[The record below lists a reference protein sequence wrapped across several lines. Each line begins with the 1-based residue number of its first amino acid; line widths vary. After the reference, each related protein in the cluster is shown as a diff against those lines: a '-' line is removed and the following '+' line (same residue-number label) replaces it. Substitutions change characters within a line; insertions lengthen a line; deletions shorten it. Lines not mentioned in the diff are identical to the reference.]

1 MNTIFKFLNKELH
14 QATRASEVNCQRVAQ
29 RLATEVGRICAESA
43 RIQASGDVE
52 SWAMTLAR
60 HRLEQCLKYYRLGS
74 HRGRIELHSTLSA
87 IIYRYVNFG
96 WDRSSHQARLTL
108 IEDFLQG
115 FYIESL
121 NVLRRE
127 GDLGATYQPRTL
139 LELAEYMAFVERYGK
154 RRITLPRRGIQQLIV
169 LRVQTFCQQ
178 QPQETMVDMEE
189 AAEGRLLAEMAD
201 PRLSHAFHQVREQM
215 VDQGSEPT
223 QAALRQKVLTELFG
237 YLKQRKQQA
246 CADYLTLRL
255 QDLSTSEIEAILGLT
270 PRQRDYLQQR
280 FKYHLLRFALS
291 HHWQLVHEWLGVD
304 LERNLGLLPQQWQE
318 FQNRLDSQQREL
330 LQMKRLRYNDKAIC
344 QALGCTLAQTQR
356 QWAKLLEQAWEV
368 RNLPPAKLQTV
379 LEKQLENQ
387 VVQESQMVQENQV
400 AQENQVV

>member
-1 MNTIFKFLNKELH
+1 
-14 QATRASEVNCQRVAQ
+14 
-29 RLATEVGRICAESA
+29 
-43 RIQASGDVE
+43 
-52 SWAMTLAR
+52 
-60 HRLEQCLKYYRLGS
+60 
-74 HRGRIELHSTLSA
+74 
-87 IIYRYVNFG
+87 
-96 WDRSSHQARLTL
+96 
-108 IEDFLQG
+108 
-115 FYIESL
+115 
-121 NVLRRE
+121 
-127 GDLGATYQPRTL
+127 
-139 LELAEYMAFVERYGK
+139 
-154 RRITLPRRGIQQLIV
+154 
-169 LRVQTFCQQ
+169 
-178 QPQETMVDMEE
+178 MVDMEE